1 MDSGS
6 GWHANILMSKD
17 LMANLD
23 GKILCPQGAGK
34 PFVCRS
40 FGERAVQAKAAASG
54 ARPVAN
60 NEALWL

>member
-40 FGERAVQAKAAASG
+40 FVKEQSKLRLPPVGRA
-54 ARPVAN
+54 
-60 NEALWL
+60 L

>member
-1 MDSGS
+1 
-6 GWHANILMSKD
+6 MSKD

-40 FGERAVQAKAAASG
+40 FVKEQSKLKAAASG